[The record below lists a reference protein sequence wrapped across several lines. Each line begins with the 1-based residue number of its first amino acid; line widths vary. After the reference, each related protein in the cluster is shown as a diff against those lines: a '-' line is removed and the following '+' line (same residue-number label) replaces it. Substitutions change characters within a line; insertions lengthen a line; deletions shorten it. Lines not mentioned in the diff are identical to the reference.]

1 MLYFGADREVFH
13 LGADEFERF
22 RELMIVRQD
31 NRAAWV
37 LTAVLI
43 IASALRLYGLNSEG
57 LWLDEAITWSRL
69 KSGLRGMLTD
79 WDSERQGPLYMLAM
93 WGWSKLFGFGEI
105 ALRLPSVLFGV
116 LGVWAVYLLGEKLFN
131 HSAGLWGSSFAA
143 VNPFLIHYSQEARP
157 YTMWFWL
164 SLLSIWY
171 LLKVFEGEKGA
182 SRGYVASTLSAL
194 YTHPYG
200 PFLLLLQLVVMAMSR
215 AQARVRCAKPA
226 LLTLAA
232 YVPMGIVFL
241 RTFTIKVDRPDYAG
255 AWITRPDSGT
265 WLKYFERYLGSDWV
279 SGLTIALMLMGSI
292 WLWRRDESSR
302 TGLRYCVVIFLAMF
316 FVPWLISQW
325 VPILFTR
332 YTIVVVAALLLV
344 VGAVV
349 SRVSASWQLPAGF
362 ALLLILA
369 IPLRTY
375 YTSQNKDAWREA
387 AAWLTPQVRAGDQFV
402 LCSFLG
408 EKPLHYY
415 YSDLT
420 LHKVITP
427 HDSCEAIH
435 SLPDSGIVWFVAS
448 RYNKTG
454 PLIAQIYETLDS
466 RCDCD
471 EWFKPA
477 ELRGRNPLTQSAIDI
492 EITRCRVKPM
502 VIGEP

>member
-1 MLYFGADREVFH
+1 MK
-13 LGADEFERF
+13 
-22 RELMIVRQD
+22 VRQD

-37 LTAVLI
+37 LAAVLLI
-43 IASALRLYGLNSEG
+43 TAALRLYGLNSEG

-79 WDSERQGPLYMLAM
+79 WDSERQGPLYMVAM
-93 WGWSKLFGFGEI
+93 WGWTKLFGFGEI

-131 HSAGLWGSSFAA
+131 RSAGLWASSFAA

-200 PFLLLLQLVVMAMSR
+200 PFLLFLQLVVMATSS
-215 AQARVRCAKPA
+215 AQARARCAKPA

-241 RTFTIKVDRPDYAG
+241 RTFTLKVERHDHAG

-265 WLKYFERYLGSDWV
+265 WLRYLERYLGSDWV
-279 SGLTIALMLMGSI
+279 AGLTIALMLLGSI

-302 TGLRYCVVIFLAMF
+302 AGLRIAAAIVVAMF

-349 SRVSASWQLPAGF
+349 SRVSPSWQLPAGF

-369 IPLRTY
+369 LPLRTY

-387 AAWLTPQVRAGDQFV
+387 AAWISPQVHAADKFV

-408 EKPLHYY
+408 EKPLQYY
-415 YSDLT
+415 YPELT
-420 LHKVITP
+420 EHVVVRPRNLR
-427 HDSCEAIH
+427 DSMHCV
-435 SLPDSGIVWFVAS
+435 PDSGIVWFVAS
-448 RYNKTG
+448 RYSKTG
-454 PLIAQIYETLDS
+454 PLISQIYETLDS

-471 EWFKPA
+471 ESFKSA

-502 VIGEP
+502 VNGDQ